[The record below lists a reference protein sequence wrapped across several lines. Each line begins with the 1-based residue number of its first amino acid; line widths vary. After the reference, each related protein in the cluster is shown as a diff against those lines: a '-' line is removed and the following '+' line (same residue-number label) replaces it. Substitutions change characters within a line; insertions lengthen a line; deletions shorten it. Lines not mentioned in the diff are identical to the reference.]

1 MAQLQQ
7 SHLMNFTAQPMGRVI
22 SGNAVQSNSIVAIT
36 NAGGKLGA
44 GGAEGGPNDYKP
56 AGAPDTPNE
65 SFAAAAADVLES
77 ENAAVEQGGSDFTDN
92 VPGGL
97 QQILDDN
104 ALLPGGFIQYRE
116 RDFFA
121 RQLQYN
127 TLTQGGTFDT
137 DLLELP
143 NASIFNIA
151 NMGQLPSGLNGFTL
165 FDFTKFTDSY
175 SATSKFSLP

>member
-44 GGAEGGPNDYKP
+44 GGAEGGPNDYKS
-56 AGAPDTPNE
+56 AGSPDVPNE

-77 ENAAVEQGGSDFTDN
+77 ENAAVEQDGSDYTGN

-97 QQILDDN
+97 QAIMDDN
-104 ALLPGGFIQYRE
+104 ALLPGGFIQYRPGDMMSNG
-116 RDFFA
+116 RLA
-121 RQLQYN
+121 TLQ
-127 TLTQGGTFDT
+127 TLSAGDAAAQ
-137 DLLELP
+137 P
-143 NASIFNIA
+143 PPPAS
-151 NMGQLPSGLNGFTL
+151 S
-165 FDFTKFTDSY
+165 
-175 SATSKFSLP
+175 